1 MTGFDICDP
10 RALIWTELRKQHIYT
25 EQKEE
30 YQACDLHGALIGL
43 MDKIIYKGRQ
53 DVDYDH
59 ASYAEYQQALR
70 TDPSVEIQ
78 KIAAVIPPFGTVIE
92 YFHEQ

>member
-30 YQACDLHGALIGL
+30 YQACDLHGALVGC
-43 MDKIIYKGRQ
+43 
-53 DVDYDH
+53 
-59 ASYAEYQQALR
+59 
-70 TDPSVEIQ
+70 
-78 KIAAVIPPFGTVIE
+78 
-92 YFHEQ
+92 